1 MTAIPF
7 DCCAEDVAPQSAA
20 CAHCGQPS
28 NEKFCCAGCE
38 AAFALVRGLGL
49 ERYYERRR
57 LDAASGILRPD
68 AGAPLPD
75 FAAAVQTLPDG
86 GRVLHLMV
94 DGLQCAACVWLIE
107 QVLARQ
113 QGVLSARLNMTTRR
127 LALRLAPKASAAAV
141 VQPVL
146 ALGYRLVPF
155 DPARMQG
162 EAAREESELL
172 RALAVAGFAAGNVM
186 LLSVSIWAGHAQ
198 GMGPA
203 TRDLLHWVSALIALP
218 AIAYAGLPSFRSAL
232 GALGNRRVNM
242 DVPIS
247 LGVILAAAV
256 SIAETMHGGLHA
268 YFDSAITLLF
278 FLLIGRYLERRAR
291 GRARSAAEHLLGLRV
306 RAATV
311 READGTRRL
320 VAAERLESGMT
331 ILVAAGER
339 LAADGAV
346 IEGRGA
352 MDASLITGESM
363 PESVAPGARVFAGT
377 LNVGA
382 PMAVRVTS
390 AGEGTLLAEIV
401 RLMEAAEQGRA
412 RHVALADRVARAY
425 APVVHTL
432 AAATFLGWWLGM
444 GAPWTEALI
453 VAVAVL
459 IVTCPCALALAV
471 PAVQVAATGRL
482 MRQGILVKSPTAL
495 ERIAEIDTIV
505 FDKTG
510 TLTLG
515 RPDLRQRAGE
525 SWTADDLRIAAGL
538 AGLSRHPLAR
548 ALVRAAPDAPAL
560 SGAVEEPGRGMTWVS
575 PEGEVRLG
583 NREFIGVADE
593 GTVKNSPP
601 DAAPE
606 MWLARPGRPPV
617 RFSFADAM
625 RADAAETVA
634 RLLAR
639 GFAIEMLSGDRADAV
654 REAAQALGIK
664 AWTAAANPKAK
675 AARLRALAA
684 AGRKVLMIG
693 DGLNDAPALKL
704 AHASLSPSAAADIA
718 QTAADAIFQGDRLAP
733 VAETLDVAARAARLV
748 KQNFALSFGYNLL
761 TIPLAVLGL
770 VTPLIA
776 AAAMSASSLAVIGNA
791 LRVARRGG

>member
-7 DCCAEDVAPQSAA
+7 DCRAEDAAPVTAA
-20 CAHCGQPS
+20 CAHCGQPCT
-28 NEKFCCAGCE
+28 EKFCCAGCE

-49 ERYYERRR
+49 ERYYQRRR
-57 LDAASGILRPD
+57 LDTASGTLRPD
-68 AGAPLPD
+68 PGAPLPD
-75 FAAAVQTLPDG
+75 FDSAVQASPDG
-86 GRVLHLMV
+86 GRVVHLMV
-94 DGLQCAACVWLIE
+94 EGLQCAACVWLIE
-107 QVLARQ
+107 QVLAHQ
-113 QGVLSARLNMTTRR
+113 PGVLSARLNMTTRR
-127 LALRLAPKASAAAV
+127 LVVRLAPAVSAATAV
-141 VQPVL
+141 APVL
-146 ALGYRLVPF
+146 ALGYRLAPF
-155 DPARMQG
+155 DPARLQG
-162 EAAREESELL
+162 GSAREERELL

-186 LLSVSIWAGHAQ
+186 LLSVSVWAGHAQ

-218 AIAYAGLPSFRSAL
+218 AIAYAGVPFFRSAL
-232 GALGNRRVNM
+232 AALTNRRVNM

-256 SIAETMHGGLHA
+256 SVGEIMQSGPHA

-278 FLLIGRYLERRAR
+278 FLLVGRYLERRAR

-311 READGTRRL
+311 RDADGTRRL
-320 VAAERLESGMT
+320 VAAERLAPGMT

-346 IEGRGA
+346 TDGRGIL
-352 MDASLITGESM
+352 DASLITGESM
-363 PESVAPGARVFAGT
+363 PETAAPGSRVFAGT
-377 LNVGA
+377 LNLGA
-382 PMAVRVTS
+382 PLCVRVTQ

-432 AAATFLGWWLGM
+432 AAATFLGWWLGA
-444 GAPWTEALI
+444 GVPWTQALTI
-453 VAVAVL
+453 AVAVL

-482 MRQGILVKSPTAL
+482 MRRGILVKSPTAL
-495 ERIAEIDTIV
+495 ERIAEADTIV

-515 RPDLRQRAGE
+515 RPDLRRDGD
-525 SWTADDLRIAAGL
+525 WTADDLRLAAGL

-548 ALVRAAPDAPAL
+548 ALARAAASDASGAPAL
-560 SGAVEEPGRGMTWVS
+560 SGVVEEPGRGLIWPS

-583 NREFIGVADE
+583 SGGFVGAADE
-593 GTVKNSPP
+593 
-601 DAAPE
+601 DAGDGAPE

-617 RFSFADAM
+617 RFAFADEM
-625 RADAAETVA
+625 RTDSHETVA
-634 RLLAR
+634 RLRAR
-639 GFAIEMLSGDRADAV
+639 GFALELLSGDRTDSV
-654 REAAQALGIK
+654 RQAAAALGIQ
-664 AWTAAANPKAK
+664 AWTAAADPKAK
-675 AARLRALAA
+675 AARLQALAA
-684 AGRKVLMIG
+684 AGHKVLMIG
-693 DGLNDAPALKL
+693 DGLNDAPALRL

-718 QTAADAIFQGDRLAP
+718 QTAADAVFQGDRLAP
-733 VAETLDVAARAARLV
+733 IAETLEVAASAARLV
-748 KQNFALSFGYNLL
+748 RQNFALSFGYNLF

-776 AAAMSASSLAVIGNA
+776 AVAMSASSLVVIGNA